1 MDANSGAAGQGDR
14 SGRELSSAVVFFHEA
29 VGRHLGLTPADHRAL
44 TLIGLHGPMTAGE
57 LSRLTGLTPGAVTG
71 LVDRLE
77 RAGHV
82 SRANDPRDRRRAL
95 VTATHDVPEDVAAAF
110 AELGRR
116 MAGVVAGYGER
127 EQAAIADYVQNM
139 IEVLR
144 EQTRRLSGDAPG

>member
-1 MDANSGAAGQGDR
+1 MDADGGTVGQGDR
-14 SGRELSSAVVFFHEA
+14 FGRELSSAVVFFHEA

-57 LSRLTGLTPGAVTG
+57 LSHLTGLTPGAVTG

-82 SRANDPRDRRRAL
+82 SRTSDPRDRRRAL
-95 VTATHDVPEDVAAAF
+95 VTATHEVPEDVAAVF

-116 MAGVVAGYGER
+116 MAAVVSKYGER

-144 EQTRRLSGDAPG
+144 DQTRRLAERDPR